1 MNNDMPWEKLAKY
14 FAGEL
19 KGEEHQKMEK
29 WIQADPAREQQVNHL
44 YKIWKESELPPYQLD
59 ADDAWGRLSAEMD
72 QFEQVQRQNTLVTDE
87 IGRHNKSKVL
97 HQIHR
102 KQRKYLGRTHR
113 IIAVAATILI
123 LFTSGLFTFYLATS
137 DNADTVIAENDRR
150 VLVTEYGERAT
161 YLLNDGSRV
170 MLHAGSRLEIPN
182 DYNIENRELYLEGEA
197 YFETEHDSEKPFIV
211 HSGNSYTR
219 VVGTRFLV
227 QSWEENDYETEVIVS
242 EGRVM
247 FGDSRSLDTSN
258 IHETLVTENQRAV
271 LTGTEELLVNEVTDI
286 DWYLGWTEGR
296 LLFENR
302 PLQEVIPRL
311 ERWYNIEIKVE
322 REEIAASRITAEI
335 NYSLPMS
342 DVLAGM
348 AMTLGVEL
356 DRENRTIT
364 FK

>member
-1 MNNDMPWEKLAKY
+1 MNNDMPWEKLAQY

-19 KGEEHQKMEK
+19 EGEEYQIMKK

-59 ADDAWGRLSAEMD
+59 VDNAWGRLSAEME
-72 QFEQVQRQNTLVTDE
+72 QFEQVQKQKEFVAGN
-87 IGRHNKSKVL
+87 IGQRRKSNVL
-97 HQIHR
+97 HQVHR
-102 KQRKYLGRTHR
+102 KERKYLGRTHR

-123 LFTSGLFTFYLATS
+123 LFSTGLFTFYLATS
-137 DNADTVIAENDRR
+137 DAGETMIADNDRR

-170 MLHAGSRLEIPN
+170 MLHAGSRLEIPD
-182 DYNIENRELYLEGEA
+182 DYNFENRELYLDGEA
-197 YFETEHDSEKPFIV
+197 YFETEHNSEKPFIV
-211 HSGNSYTR
+211 HSGNSYTM

-227 QSWEENDYETEVIVS
+227 QSWGESDYETEVIVS

-247 FGDSRSLDTSN
+247 FGDSRTLDATN
-258 IHETLVTENQRAV
+258 RNETLVTENQRAV
-271 LTGTEELLVNEVTDI
+271 LTGSEELLVNDVTDI

-302 PLQEVIPRL
+302 PLREVIPRL
-311 ERWYNIEIKVE
+311 ERWYNIEIKVD

-348 AMTLGVEL
+348 AMTLGAEL
-356 DRENRTIT
+356 ERENRTIT